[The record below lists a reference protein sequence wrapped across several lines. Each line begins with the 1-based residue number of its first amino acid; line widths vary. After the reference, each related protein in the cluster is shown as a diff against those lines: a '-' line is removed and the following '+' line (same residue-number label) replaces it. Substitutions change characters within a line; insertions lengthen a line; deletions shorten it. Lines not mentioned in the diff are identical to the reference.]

1 MDHFSVDEV
10 YCEDVYGGDV
20 PWVSPGP
27 RAGVALVDAGTEL
40 LARFAGEQPALAR
53 LGEHDP
59 WVALLAA
66 GWLAGFRSV
75 RTRRAYAGD
84 LAAFTAWCA
93 ARGLGVL
100 AARRVQVDLHVTG
113 LLDAG
118 AAASSVA
125 RRLSALSSFYRF
137 CLAQDEHTALG
148 SGVGGRV
155 GAGLGVAGDPT
166 VGVRRPAV
174 DADHT
179 ATVGLS
185 ADQARALITAA
196 DTDPGPQR
204 LRSAALVRLLLHT
217 ALRVDEALAADVTD
231 LGAAPGRERTHHT
244 LGVVRKGGRRA
255 VVVLAPDTTAAL
267 EAHLERRAAL
277 AGVPRERLAGPLLAT
292 RTGGR
297 LCQKDVWVLIR
308 RLAHAGGI
316 SSWSTLSPHSLR
328 HTAITLA
335 LDAGASLRDVQ
346 DYAGHRD
353 PRTTRRYDHT
363 RAALDRNA
371 AYAVVSRLDAA
382 AR

>member
-1 MDHFSVDEV
+1 MS
-10 YCEDVYGGDV
+10 
-20 PWVSPGP
+20 
-27 RAGVALVDAGTEL
+27 
-40 LARFAGEQPALAR
+40 
-53 LGEHDP
+53 
-59 WVALLAA
+59 
-66 GWLAGFRSV
+66 
-75 RTRRAYAGD
+75 
-84 LAAFTAWCA
+84 
-93 ARGLGVL
+93 
-100 AARRVQVDLHVTG
+100 
-113 LLDAG
+113 AG

-137 CLAQDEHTALG
+137 CLAQDEQPAPG
-148 SGVGGRV
+148 PGPGMGGGV
-155 GAGLGVAGDPT
+155 GAGLGVARDPT
-166 VGVRRPAV
+166 AGVRRPAV

-185 ADQARALITAA
+185 ADQARALIAAA
-196 DTDPGPQR
+196 DTDPGRQR

-231 LGAAPGRERTHHT
+231 LGMAPGRERTHRT

-255 VVVLAPDTTAAL
+255 VVVLAPDTSAAL
-267 EAHLERRAAL
+267 EAHLDQRAEL
-277 AGVPRERLAGPLLAT
+277 AGMPREQLVGPLLAT
-292 RTGGR
+292 RPGGR

-308 RLAHAGGI
+308 RLAHTADI
-316 SSWSTLSPHSLR
+316 PSWSTLSPHSLR

-371 AYAVVSRLDAA
+371 AYAVAERLTSRP
-382 AR
+382 RWG